1 MGLEHCPGGCK
12 GMGGGNTPR
21 AQILRRDD
29 EEEDEDGEE
38 GEVTQAPHSLPSE
51 DLPRLVT
58 SSAGKR
64 GSLSVRA
71 GRHNLRWGLCL
82 QLARH
87 NNLALHW
94 YLLTYRV

>member
-1 MGLEHCPGGCK
+1 VAARVWGEETPPEPEFSGG
-12 GMGGGNTPR
+12 
-21 AQILRRDD
+21 DD

-51 DLPRLVT
+51 DLPHLVT

-71 GRHNLRWGLCL
+71 GQHNLRWGLCL

-87 NNLALHW
+87 RNLALHW